1 MSPGRGVASSTH
13 AGRHRSP
20 SELNAPQ
27 RDAGVGGR
35 GPTLR
40 YSYGVRGWGR
50 GDRVRVRRYA
60 KATV

>member
-27 RDAGVGGR
+27 RDARVRGR